1 MEQQLTV
8 SERQRFWSAIDQM
21 DKANEKIEKI
31 YILLAGDKELHQI
44 GLIERLVKLETEV
57 NEMNKQ
63 MEKAKGWLGGALFV
77 GSVVGSGLTLFI
89 KYLIS
94 KI

>member
-1 MEQQLTV
+1 MYSAIVGNEKMGQEGMIVRLQQLEAKV
-8 SERQRFWSAIDQM
+8 DEMEKQM
-21 DKANEKIEKI
+21 D
-31 YILLAGDKELHQI
+31 
-44 GLIERLVKLETEV
+44 
-57 NEMNKQ
+57 
-63 MEKAKGWLGGALFV
+63 KAKGWLAGALFV

>member
-1 MEQQLTV
+1 MDRLTIDEQ
-8 SERQRFWSAIDQM
+8 QRFWKALDGFEKLTSKVDEMYSAIVGNEKMGQEGMIVRLQQLEAKVDEMEKQM
-21 DKANEKIEKI
+21 D
-31 YILLAGDKELHQI
+31 
-44 GLIERLVKLETEV
+44 
-57 NEMNKQ
+57 
-63 MEKAKGWLGGALFV
+63 KAKGWLAGALFV